1 MKQIVLVL
9 LYCTSYTTWA
19 SWSPAA
25 SDLVINRSYNT
36 PSHMIN
42 SEGNVMM
49 TIDYSVITTYGR
61 ALDSDW
67 SKIGEL
73 LISDPIL
80 SDYGYTDFNFSFD
93 ASSSLEKFV
102 TYVNGGWD
110 NANNQSLPAKIITLN
125 YTNNIWS
132 SSEFTLPTEYN
143 YIDDIGISKN
153 GQRIAIKT
161 NLLSLED
168 DFILGQFDAIVVFEN
183 ILGAWVKV
191 GEPILLADNM
201 GGGIILDENGDN
213 LTFRINYNNGSNNNV
228 ISPVRVFTYAS
239 GSWNQKG
246 DNIYPLDDFDEHG
259 RGVRISGDGQRIAI
273 SSHKANISDF
283 MGSYFNL
290 QQSGPDVGC
299 VRVYQYDN
307 SNWQLISTLFGEDPG
322 DRFGI
327 NFYLSSNGNRIAI
340 GSSEHD
346 DYSGHIKVFDY
357 DSSLNVSEFILTG
370 KYAQAGN
377 DIDGSEYE
385 SIGERFAMN
394 GDGTTIISING
405 SYSAQYNSVTD
416 TYLDTLKTYS
426 YGAPTDESLDTDG
439 DGLTNATELSLGT
452 NPNLEDTDG
461 DGFPDGWEV
470 SRNLDPTVNSSD
482 FISNINGYG
491 YYSTEQISDL
501 RPGSTMIEVQNG
513 QATLS
518 MEVEQSDDLEI
529 WTNGGASTLQIPID
543 AQAGKKFFRF
553 KMAE

>member
-25 SDLVINRSYNT
+25 SDLVINRSYYT

-49 TIDYSVITTYGR
+49 TIDNSVITTYGR

-110 NANNQSLPAKIITLN
+110 NANNQPLPAKIITLN

-168 DFILGQFDAIVVFEN
+168 DFILGQLDAIVVFEN

-191 GEPILLADNM
+191 GEPILLAGNM
-201 GGGIILDENGDN
+201 GGIILDENGDN

-228 ISPVRVFTYAS
+228 TTPVRVFTYAS

-259 RGVRISGDGQRIAI
+259 RGVRISSDGQRIAI

-322 DRFGI
+322 DLFGI

-405 SYSAQYNSVTD
+405 SYSAQYDSVTD

-470 SRNLDPTVNSSD
+470 SRNLDPTVNSSN

-491 YYSTEQISDL
+491 YYSTEQISDI
-501 RPGSTMIEVQNG
+501 RPGSTMIEVANNEATIQLKMEESTDLNSWTEING
-513 QATLS
+513 AATMTVPVPS
-518 MEVEQSDDLEI
+518 GSD
-529 WTNGGASTLQIPID
+529 T
-543 AQAGKKFFRF
+543 KFFRF